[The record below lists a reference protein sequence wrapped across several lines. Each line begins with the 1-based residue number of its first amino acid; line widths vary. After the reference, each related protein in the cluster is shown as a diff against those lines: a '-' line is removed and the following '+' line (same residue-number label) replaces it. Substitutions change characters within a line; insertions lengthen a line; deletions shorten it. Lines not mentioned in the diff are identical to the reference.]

1 MPLSLL
7 PALLLQILV
16 VGYTPG
22 PANIYALTMGV
33 KYGKTHAMRAWA
45 GLFAGFTLAALVIVI
60 LTHFIGAVMGKYI
73 VWLKYLGRVASI
85 KNIDSNKCC
94 QKYGEVETC
103 VHCQWGCKMMQLL
116 WKILCS
122 FSNN

>member
-1 MPLSLL
+1 MANKLL
-7 PALLLQILV
+7 KRCSV
-16 VGYTPG
+16 S
-22 PANIYALTMGV
+22 
-33 KYGKTHAMRAWA
+33 
-45 GLFAGFTLAALVIVI
+45 LVIREMQ
-60 LTHFIGAVMGKYI
+60 TKATKRYNFTTP
-73 VWLKYLGRVASI
+73 RVASI

-94 QKYGEVETC
+94 QKYGEIETC